1 MSQTATVNGAEAL
14 LELFRTQGTDYIFCS
29 PIAAWAP
36 LWEALA
42 KRKATTNIETP
53 KYLNCR
59 HEILAVGL
67 ASGYYKATGR
77 TQAVLLPTGLGVL
90 HGALAMRSA
99 FHEHIPM
106 VIVSPDTLTH
116 GAVPGLD
123 PGPEWPTL
131 LVDLAGPVR
140 NSETVTKWAKEVK
153 TGGDLAA
160 DVRRAWY
167 FAESVPRGPTL
178 LGVPFDILM
187 SQVDEPH
194 GDKTKASPLVAPTD
208 NLREVADLLMRS
220 RSPLIV
226 TEHAA
231 RTPQDQAALVAIA
244 EHIGAPVFE
253 YWMPMYVNFPRAHPL
268 YATDPIEAHLKDADC
283 ILVIGAHGPW
293 HPQETPLAGRLHG
306 HPHRGG
312 PAAAARAVLGLPHRL
327 LHRRRYQQQ
336 SRATCRA
343 AAGAVAH
350 DRTVIAARTERW
362 HAHNAASKAEA
373 AKERETV
380 RSGERIHAALLFD
393 TLHRLLPDRSVIV
406 DEIIAQVPAMIQH
419 LFRERDFSH
428 IRGWA
433 GALGTGLPTALGV
446 KLARPKDMVVCV
458 IGDGA
463 FNYNP
468 VPACLGLAQQYGV
481 PILVV
486 ICNNQGYVS
495 QEWNLYKYFPS
506 GYALRDNNPYGRVIE
521 PTPDYAAMAP
531 AFGAHGECV
540 TEPASIGTGDPPRH
554 CRSGTRTPRVAGR
567 AARAVRP
574 TWPTWCCGPGRPLWR
589 TGARSIAAPA

>member
-1 MSQTATVNGAEAL
+1 MTETMVNGAEAL
-14 LELFRTQGTDYIFCS
+14 LELLQTQGADYIFCS

-42 KRKATTNIETP
+42 KRKATSNVETP
-53 KYLNCR
+53 RYLNCR

-67 ASGYYKATGR
+67 AAGYYKATGR

-90 HGALAMRSA
+90 HGAMALRSA
-99 FHEHIPM
+99 YHEHIPM

-116 GAVPGLD
+116 GAVPELD

-153 TGGDLAA
+153 TGTDLAA

-178 LGVPFDILM
+178 VGIPFDILM
-187 SQVDEPH
+187 KQIAAPQ
-194 GDKTKASPLVAPTD
+194 GDKTKAPAVVAPLD
-208 NLREVADLLMRS
+208 SMREVATLLQQS
-220 RSPLIV
+220 RAPLIV

-231 RTPQDQAALVAIA
+231 RTKEDQAALVSIA
-244 EHIGAPVFE
+244 ECIGGPVFE
-253 YWMPMYVNFPRAHPL
+253 YWMPLYVNFPRSHPL
-268 YATDPIEAHLKDADC
+268 YATDPIEMHLKEADC
-283 ILVIGAHGPW
+283 ILIVGAHGPW
-293 HPQETPLAGRLHG
+293 HPQETPLPENCKVIQIEEDPLRPRAPYWNFRTDYCIAGDIGSNLRQLATLLEAE
-306 HPHRGG
+306 PRAPEVGG
-312 PAAAARAVLGLPHRL
+312 
-327 LHRRRYQQQ
+327 
-336 SRATCRA
+336 
-343 AAGAVAH
+343 
-350 DRTVIAARTERW
+350 RTHHW
-362 HAHNAASKAEA
+362 HTHNAANNAAA

-380 RSGERIHAALLFD
+380 RGGERIHAVHLFD
-393 TLHRLLPDRSVIV
+393 SLYNLLPDRSVIV
-406 DEIIAQVPAMIQH
+406 DEIIAQVPAMIRH
-419 LFRERDFSH
+419 LFRERDFGH

-446 KLARPKDMVVCV
+446 KLGRPNDVVVCV

-468 VPACLGLAQQYGV
+468 IPACFGLAQQYRV
-481 PILVV
+481 PVLVI

-521 PTPDYAAMAP
+521 PTPDYAALAS
-531 AFGAHGECV
+531 AFGGYGECV
-540 TEPASIGTGDPPRH
+540 SDPAQLELAIRRAISAVESGQLALLDVRLEP
-554 CRSGTRTPRVAGR
+554 
-567 AARAVRP
+567 
-574 TWPTWCCGPGRPLWR
+574 
-589 TGARSIAAPA
+589 

>member
-1 MSQTATVNGAEAL
+1 MPQTETVNGAEAL
-14 LELFRTQGTDYIFCS
+14 LELFRTQGADYIFCS

-53 KYLNCR
+53 RYLNCR

-77 TQAVLLPTGLGVL
+77 AQAVLLPTGLGVL
-90 HGALAMRSA
+90 HGAMAMRSA
-99 FHEHIPM
+99 FHEHVPM
-106 VIVSPDTLTH
+106 VVVSPDTLTH
-116 GAVPGLD
+116 GSVANLD

-153 TGGDLAA
+153 TGSDLVA

-167 FAESVPRGPTL
+167 FAETVPRGPTL

-187 SQVDEPH
+187 GQVAKPQGE
-194 GDKTKASPLVAPTD
+194 KTKASPLVAPID
-208 NLREVADLLMRS
+208 NLREVAELLTRS
-220 RSPLIV
+220 RAPLIV

-231 RTPQDQAALVAIA
+231 RTPEDLAALVAIA
-244 EHIGAPVFE
+244 EQIGAPVFE
-253 YWMPMYVNFPRAHPL
+253 YWMPMYANFPRAHPL
-268 YATDPIEAHLKDADC
+268 YATDPIETHLNGADC

-293 HPQETPLAGRLHG
+293 HPQETTLPDGCTVIHIEEDPLRPRAPYWGFRTDYCIAGDVGRNLAQL
-306 HPHRGG
+306 
-312 PAAAARAVLGLPHRL
+312 AAL
-327 LHRRRYQQQ
+327 LRVQP
-336 SRATCRA
+336 RA
-343 AAGAVAH
+343 AEAM
-350 DRTVIAARTERW
+350 TRTEHW
-362 HAHNAASKAEA
+362 HRHNAASDAEA
-373 AKERETV
+373 AKERESV
-380 RSGERIHAALLFD
+380 RNNDRIHAILLFD
-393 TLHRLLPDRSVIV
+393 MLNRLLPNRSVIV
-406 DEIIAQVPAMIQH
+406 DEIIAQVPAMIRH
-419 LFRERDFSH
+419 LFRDRDIGQ

-446 KLARPKDMVVCV
+446 KLARPNDIVVCL

-463 FNYNP
+463 FSYNP
-468 VPACLGLAQQYGV
+468 VPACLGLAQQFGV
-481 PILVV
+481 PVLVI

-495 QEWNLYKYFPS
+495 QEWNLFKYFPS

-531 AFGAHGECV
+531 AFGAYGECV
-540 TEPASIGTGDPPRH
+540 TDPRQLEQAL
-554 CRSGTRTPRVAGR
+554 RR
-567 AARAVRP
+567 A
-574 TWPTWCCGPGRPLWR
+574 
-589 TGARSIAAPA
+589 IAAVEQGHLTLLDVRLEP

>member
-1 MSQTATVNGAEAL
+1 MTQTGTMTGAEAL

-42 KRKATTNIETP
+42 KRQATTNVETP

-67 ASGYYKATGR
+67 AAGYYKATGR
-77 TQAVLLPTGLGVL
+77 AQAVLLPTGLGVL
-90 HGALAMRSA
+90 NGAMAVRSA
-99 FHEHIPM
+99 FHEHLPM
-106 VIVSPDTLTH
+106 VIVAPDTLSH

-140 NSETVTKWAKEVK
+140 NGETVTKWAKEVK
-153 TGGDLAA
+153 TATDLAA
-160 DVRRAWY
+160 DIRRAWY
-167 FAESVPRGPTL
+167 FAETVPRGPTL
-178 LGVPFDILM
+178 VSVPFDILM
-187 SQVDEPH
+187 TQVDQPH
-194 GDKTKASPLVAPTD
+194 DRKTKAAPLVAPAD
-208 NLREVADLLMRS
+208 SLREIADLLMRS

-226 TEHAA
+226 TEHGA

-244 EHIGAPVFE
+244 EHIGSPVFE
-253 YWMPMYVNFPRAHPL
+253 YWMPLYVNFPRAHPL
-268 YATDPIEAHLKDADC
+268 YAIDPIEMHLKDADC
-283 ILVIGAHGPW
+283 ILVVGAHGPW
-293 HPQETPLAGRLHG
+293 HPQETRLPDDCTVIQIEEDPLRPRAPYWGFNTDYCIAGDVGANL
-306 HPHRGG
+306 
-312 PAAAARAVLGLPHRL
+312 AQLATL
-327 LHRRRYQQQ
+327 LH
-336 SRATCRA
+336 
-343 AAGAVAH
+343 
-350 DRTVIAARTERW
+350 ARTTSTDEANRVSACTAHW
-362 HAHNAASKAEA
+362 HKHNAAAQA
-373 AKERETV
+373 QTATEREAPA
-380 RSGERIHAALLFD
+380 GEHIQAAVLFD
-393 TLHRLLPDRSVIV
+393 TLHRMLPDRSVIV
-406 DEIIAQVPAMIQH
+406 DEIIAQVPAMIHH
-419 LFRERDFSH
+419 LFRDRDFTH

-446 KLARPKDMVVCV
+446 KLARPNDIVVCV

-468 VPACLGLAQQYGV
+468 IPACLGLAQQYNV

-540 TEPASIGTGDPPRH
+540 TDP
-554 CRSGTRTPRVAGR
+554 GKLEAAIQR
-567 AARAVRP
+567 A
-574 TWPTWCCGPGRPLWR
+574 
-589 TGARSIAAPA
+589 IAAIEQGQLALLDVRLQP

>member
-1 MSQTATVNGAEAL
+1 MTQMGTVNGADAL
-14 LELFRTQGTDYIFCS
+14 LELFRTQGADYIFCS

-36 LWEALA
+36 LWESLA
-42 KRKATTNIETP
+42 KRQATTNIETP

-77 TQAVLLPTGLGVL
+77 AQAVLLPTGLGVL
-90 HGALAMRSA
+90 HGALAVRSA

-106 VIVSPDTLTH
+106 VIVAPDTLTH

-140 NSETVTKWAKEVK
+140 NAETVTKWGKEIK

-178 LGVPFDILM
+178 LSVPFDILM
-187 SQVDEPH
+187 GQVDEPH
-194 GDKTKASPLVAPTD
+194 GNKAKASPLVAPTD
-208 NLREVADLLMRS
+208 SLQEVAGLLMRS

-244 EHIGAPVFE
+244 EHIGSPVFE

-268 YATDPIEAHLKDADC
+268 YATDPIEAHLADTDC
-283 ILVIGAHGPW
+283 ILVVGAHGPW
-293 HPQETPLAGRLHG
+293 HPQETPLPADCSVIQIEEDPLRPRAPYWGFRTDHCIAGDVGSNLAQL
-306 HPHRGG
+306 
-312 PAAAARAVLGLPHRL
+312 AALLKARASSAEET
-327 LHRRRYQQQ
+327 RR
-336 SRATCRA
+336 
-343 AAGAVAH
+343 VA
-350 DRTVIAARTERW
+350 DRTARW
-362 HAHNAASKAEA
+362 HAHNAASQAEA

-380 RSGERIHAALLFD
+380 SSNERIHAALLFD
-393 TLHRLLPDRSVIV
+393 TMHRMLPDRSVIV
-406 DEIIAQVPAMIQH
+406 DEIVAQVPAMIKH

-428 IRGWA
+428 VRGWA

-463 FNYNP
+463 FSYNP

-481 PILVV
+481 PILVI

-506 GYALRDNNPYGRVIE
+506 GYALRDNNPFGRVIE

-540 TEPASIGTGDPPRH
+540 TSPGQLESAIQRAITAVEQGHLALLDVRLEP
-554 CRSGTRTPRVAGR
+554 
-567 AARAVRP
+567 
-574 TWPTWCCGPGRPLWR
+574 
-589 TGARSIAAPA
+589 

>member
-1 MSQTATVNGAEAL
+1 MTQTGTVSGAEAL
-14 LELFRTQGTDYIFCS
+14 LELFRTQETDYIFCS

-42 KRKATTNIETP
+42 KRDSTTNIETP

-67 ASGYYKATGR
+67 AAGYYKATGR
-77 TQAVLLPTGLGVL
+77 AQAVLLPTGLGVL
-90 HGALAMRSA
+90 NGAMAVRSA

-106 VIVSPDTLTH
+106 VIVAPDTLTH
-116 GAVPGLD
+116 GSVPALD

-153 TGGDLAA
+153 TSGDLAA
-160 DVRRAWY
+160 DIRRAWY

-178 LGVPFDILM
+178 VSVPFDVLM
-187 SQVDEPH
+187 SQVDEPR
-194 GDKTKASPLVAPTD
+194 GNKTKAAALVAPIES
-208 NLREVADLLMRS
+208 LQEVADLLMRS

-226 TEHAA
+226 TEHGA
-231 RTPQDQAALVAIA
+231 RTPRDQAALVSIA

-253 YWMPMYVNFPRAHPL
+253 YWMPLYVNFPRAHPL
-268 YATDPIEAHLKDADC
+268 YAIDPIEVHLKDTDC
-283 ILVIGAHGPW
+283 ILIVGAHGPW
-293 HPQETPLAGRLHG
+293 HPQDTKLPEDCSVIQIEEDPMRPRAPYWGLQTDYCIAGDVGSNLAQLASLLKARKTSTDETGR
-306 HPHRGG
+306 
-312 PAAAARAVLGLPHRL
+312 V
-327 LHRRRYQQQ
+327 
-336 SRATCRA
+336 ATRTA
-343 AAGAVAH
+343 HWHTHNGA
-350 DRTVIAARTERW
+350 
-362 HAHNAASKAEA
+362 SQAEA

-380 RSGERIHAALLFD
+380 RTGERIHAARLFD
-393 TLHRLLPDRSVIV
+393 TLHRMLPDRSVIV
-406 DEIIAQVPAMIQH
+406 DEIIAQVPAMIHH
-419 LFRERDFSH
+419 LFRDRDFGH

-468 VPACLGLAQQYGV
+468 VPACFGLAQQYGV
-481 PILVV
+481 PILVI

-521 PTPDYAAMAP
+521 PTPDYAAIAP

-540 TEPASIGTGDPPRH
+540 TDPTKLEASIQ
-554 CRSGTRTPRVAGR
+554 R
-567 AARAVRP
+567 AFAAIEQGQLALLDVRLEP
-574 TWPTWCCGPGRPLWR
+574 
-589 TGARSIAAPA
+589 

>member
-1 MSQTATVNGAEAL
+1 MTQTRTVNGAEAL

-42 KRKATTNIETP
+42 KRQATTNIETP

-77 TQAVLLPTGLGVL
+77 AQAVLLPTGLGVL
-90 HGALAMRSA
+90 HGALAVRSA

-106 VIVSPDTLTH
+106 VIIAPDTLTH
-116 GAVPGLD
+116 GAVAGLD

-140 NSETVTKWAKEVK
+140 NSETVTKWGKEIK

-178 LGVPFDILM
+178 LSVPFDILM
-187 SQVDEPH
+187 SQVEQPH
-194 GDKTKASPLVAPTD
+194 GNKAKASLLVAPTD
-208 NLREVADLLMRS
+208 SLQEVADLLMRS

-244 EHIGAPVFE
+244 EHVGSPVFE
-253 YWMPMYVNFPRAHPL
+253 YWMPLYVNFPRAHPL
-268 YATDPIEAHLKDADC
+268 YAIDPIETHLADADC
-283 ILVIGAHGPW
+283 ILVVGAHGPW
-293 HPQETPLAGRLHG
+293 HPQETPLPEDCTVIQIEEDPLRPRAPYWGFRTDHCIAGDVGSNLAQL
-306 HPHRGG
+306 
-312 PAAAARAVLGLPHRL
+312 AALLKARASSAEEA
-327 LHRRRYQQQ
+327 RRI
-336 SRATCRA
+336 A
-343 AAGAVAH
+343 
-350 DRTVIAARTERW
+350 DRTAHW
-362 HAHNAASKAEA
+362 HAHNAAGQAEA

-380 RSGERIHAALLFD
+380 SSNERIHAALLFD
-393 TLHRLLPDRSVIV
+393 TLHRMLPDRSVIV
-406 DEIIAQVPAMIQH
+406 DEIVAQVPAMIKH

-428 IRGWA
+428 VRGWA
-433 GALGTGLPTALGV
+433 GALGTGMPTALGV
-446 KLARPKDMVVCV
+446 KLARPRDMVVCV

-463 FNYNP
+463 FSYNP

-506 GYALRDNNPYGRVIE
+506 GYASRDNNPYGRVIE

-540 TEPASIGTGDPPRH
+540 TDPVKLE
-554 CRSGTRTPRVAGR
+554 SAIGR
-567 AARAVRP
+567 A
-574 TWPTWCCGPGRPLWR
+574 
-589 TGARSIAAPA
+589 IAAVEQGHLALLDVRLEP

>member
-1 MSQTATVNGAEAL
+1 MTETATVNGAEAL
-14 LELFRTQGTDYIFCS
+14 LELFREQGTDYIFCS

-42 KRKATTNIETP
+42 KRKATSNIESP
-53 KYLNCR
+53 QYLNCR

-77 TQAVLLPTGLGVL
+77 AQAVLLPTGLGVL
-90 HGALAMRSA
+90 HGAMALRSA
-99 FHEHIPM
+99 YHEHVPM

-116 GAVPGLD
+116 GAVPSLD

-140 NSETVTKWAKEVK
+140 NGETVTKWAKEVK
-153 TGGDLAA
+153 TATDLAP
-160 DVRRAWY
+160 DLRRAWY

-187 SQVDEPH
+187 SEVAAPH
-194 GDKTKASPLVAPTD
+194 GEKTKAPPLVAPTES
-208 NLREVADLLMRS
+208 LREIADVLLRS
-220 RSPLIV
+220 QAPLIV

-231 RTPQDQAALVAIA
+231 RTPEDRAALVAIA
-244 EHIGAPVFE
+244 EHLGAPMFE
-253 YWMPMYVNFPRAHPL
+253 YWMPLYLNVPRAHPL
-268 YATDPIEAHLKDADC
+268 YATDPIETHLKDADC

-293 HPQETPLAGRLHG
+293 HPQETPLPDNCTVIHLEEDPLRPRAPYWGFRTDWCIAGDIGRNLAQLSALLCAQPCPSG
-306 HPHRGG
+306 
-312 PAAAARAVLGLPHRL
+312 AA
-327 LHRRRYQQQ
+327 
-336 SRATCRA
+336 
-343 AAGAVAH
+343 
-350 DRTVIAARTERW
+350 DRTTRW
-362 HAHNAASKAEA
+362 QAHNAASNA
-373 AKERETV
+373 AAAQERETA

-393 TLHRLLPDRSVIV
+393 TLHRLLPDHSVIV
-406 DEIIAQVPAMIQH
+406 DEIIAQVPAMIRH
-419 LFRERDFSH
+419 LFRDRDIDH

-446 KLARPKDMVVCV
+446 KLARPHDVVACV

-468 VPACLGLAQQYGV
+468 IPACLGLTQQYRV
-481 PILVV
+481 PVLVI

-506 GYALRDNNPYGRVIE
+506 GYALRENNPYGRVIE
-521 PTPDYAAMAP
+521 PTPDYAALAP
-531 AFGAHGECV
+531 AFGAFGQCV
-540 TEPASIGTGDPPRH
+540 REPAQLEAAISRGIEA
-554 CRSGTRTPRVAGR
+554 VQQGR
-567 AARAVRP
+567 LALLDVRLEP
-574 TWPTWCCGPGRPLWR
+574 
-589 TGARSIAAPA
+589 

>member
-1 MSQTATVNGAEAL
+1 MTQTGTVSGAEAL
-14 LELFRTQGTDYIFCS
+14 LELFQTQGADYIFCS

-36 LWEALA
+36 LWESLA
-42 KRKATTNIETP
+42 KRQATTNIETP

-77 TQAVLLPTGLGVL
+77 AQVVLLPTGLGVL
-90 HGALAMRSA
+90 HGALAVRSA

-106 VIVSPDTLTH
+106 VIVAPDTLTH
-116 GAVPGLD
+116 GAVAGLD

-140 NSETVTKWAKEVK
+140 NGETVTKWGKEIK
-153 TGGDLAA
+153 TSGDLAA

-178 LGVPFDILM
+178 VSVPFDILM
-187 SQVDEPH
+187 SQIDEPH
-194 GDKTKASPLVAPTD
+194 GNKAKASPLVAPIES
-208 NLREVADLLMRS
+208 LQELADLLMHS

-244 EHIGAPVFE
+244 EHIGSPVFE
-253 YWMPMYVNFPRAHPL
+253 YWMPLYLNFPRAHPL
-268 YATDPIEAHLKDADC
+268 YATDPIEAHLPDADC
-283 ILVIGAHGPW
+283 ILVVGAHGPW
-293 HPQETPLAGRLHG
+293 HPQETKLPEDCTVIQIEEDPLRPRAPYWGFRTDHCIAGDVGSNLAQL
-306 HPHRGG
+306 
-312 PAAAARAVLGLPHRL
+312 AALLRARATSVEEA
-327 LHRRRYQQQ
+327 
-336 SRATCRA
+336 SR
-343 AAGAVAH
+343 V
-350 DRTVIAARTERW
+350 AARTERW
-362 HAHNAASKAEA
+362 HAHNAASQAEA
-373 AKERETV
+373 VKERETV
-380 RSGERIHAALLFD
+380 RSNERIHAALLFD
-393 TLHRLLPDRSVIV
+393 TLHRMLPDRSVIV
-406 DEIIAQVPAMIQH
+406 DEIVAQVPAMIKH

-433 GALGTGLPTALGV
+433 GALGTGIPTALGV
-446 KLARPKDMVVCV
+446 RLARPKDMVVCV

-463 FNYNP
+463 FSYNP

-481 PILVV
+481 PILVI

-540 TEPASIGTGDPPRH
+540 TDPGQLESAIR
-554 CRSGTRTPRVAGR
+554 R
-567 AARAVRP
+567 AISAVEQGHLALLDVR
-574 TWPTWCCGPGRPLWR
+574 LEL
-589 TGARSIAAPA
+589 

>member
-1 MSQTATVNGAEAL
+1 MAQTETVNGAEAL
-14 LELFRTQGTDYIFCS
+14 LELFRTQGADYIFCS

-42 KRKATTNIETP
+42 KRRATTNVETP

-59 HEILAVGL
+59 HETLAVGL
-67 ASGYYKATGR
+67 AAGYYKATGR
-77 TQAVLLPTGLGVL
+77 AQAVLLPTGLGVL
-90 HGALAMRSA
+90 NGAMAVRSA

-106 VIVSPDTLTH
+106 VIVAPDTLTH
-116 GAVPGLD
+116 GAVPNLD

-140 NSETVTKWAKEVK
+140 NGETVTKWAKEVK
-153 TGGDLAA
+153 TNSDLAP
-160 DVRRAWY
+160 DIRRAWY

-178 LGVPFDILM
+178 VSVPFDVLM
-187 SQVDEPH
+187 SQVDAPRD
-194 GDKTKASPLVAPTD
+194 GKTKATAVVASTD
-208 NLREVADLLMRS
+208 SLREVADLLMRS

-226 TEHAA
+226 TEHGA
-231 RTPQDQAALVAIA
+231 RTPEDQAALVSVA
-244 EHIGAPVFE
+244 ECVGAPVFE
-253 YWMPMYVNFPRAHPL
+253 YWMPLYVNFPRAHPL

-283 ILVIGAHGPW
+283 ILIVGAHGPW
-293 HPQETPLAGRLHG
+293 HPQETKLPQDCSVIQIEEDPMRPRAPYWGVQTDYCIAGDVGSNLAQLASLLKSRKSSADEAGRV
-306 HPHRGG
+306 
-312 PAAAARAVLGLPHRL
+312 AARIK
-327 LHRRRYQQQ
+327 Q
-336 SRATCRA
+336 
-343 AAGAVAH
+343 
-350 DRTVIAARTERW
+350 W
-362 HAHNAASKAEA
+362 HAHNGASQAEA

-380 RSGERIHAALLFD
+380 RAGERIHAALLFD
-393 TLHRLLPDRSVIV
+393 TLHRMLPDRSVIV
-406 DEIIAQVPAMIQH
+406 DEIIAQVPSMIHH
-419 LFRERDFSH
+419 LFRDRDFSH

-446 KLARPKDMVVCV
+446 KLARPKDVVVCV

-481 PILVV
+481 PILVI

-540 TEPASIGTGDPPRH
+540 TDPGKLE
-554 CRSGTRTPRVAGR
+554 SAIQR
-567 AARAVRP
+567 A
-574 TWPTWCCGPGRPLWR
+574 
-589 TGARSIAAPA
+589 IAAVEQGHLALLDVRLEP